1 MPASLPRASWS
12 PPPPKLPE
20 TTATRTLRAL
30 IADAARMGPRALF
43 VVGADPAATSELVD
57 AARSG
62 TSVLRGRCVPG
73 RPYAALAPI
82 VQGALGIASS
92 RGAVPEELDGALA
105 CAPGCH
111 ARWWEHGAAD
121 DVARL
126 HRDAPLARRESLHA
140 ERRARFV
147 DAIRSVIERAAE
159 DGALLLV
166 LDDLE
171 HVDHGTAEV
180 LRAWIEPRADLEAPA
195 KLPIVVLGTTPRA
208 SADTGAIATLIQAPR
223 ATTCEAGRFD
233 PAALACWLAEP
244 EITTWITT
252 RTGGRVRALERW
264 LATAAE
270 PAPHEPVARA
280 EVPDAFPG
288 VALALGVARAIG
300 RSVPLAALV
309 TQPRDRAALERDLER
324 LGALARDGDGSPSI
338 AWPRPA
344 PMLDAAVQ
352 GTVHAHAA
360 RALERMGAIEEAAWH
375 ASRSDDVMLH
385 VRLALSAEPALSA
398 RHGAR
403 EAADLL
409 TAARARLDEDAEQ
422 RIVLDAR
429 LARVWSTL
437 GESERAIESAR
448 AVCERAPHD
457 LSARL
462 RCGEILLRAGRH
474 TDAIAC
480 FDAVTTGPSAREHV
494 EARVLAAEA
503 RYATGD
509 LSGAERDARGA
520 LTDASAQDHPSIRID
535 AQNVLGKIALATGDT
550 RAARAWFAD
559 DLAHSLAASLRT
571 HECVARQNLAIA
583 LMREGALDDATT
595 HFEASS
601 ELARSV
607 GAAWHRAI
615 ALENLGVLH
624 HLRGRWSDARRCY
637 RESTAILEPIGHRDW
652 LARLLL
658 NRAGLELTLGDPA
671 HARELVQRARR
682 VVGDEPRR
690 AFARRATLVEGA
702 VLLALGDV
710 ERARDLFEMVRSG
723 EGEPSSL
730 AEGALGVAR
739 CALELGDVALA
750 RRALHDASQT
760 CTSPRLACER
770 QELEVLLAIATGGPA
785 ASLARAA
792 RELASRTEHVE
803 VELRVWCHLARAQ
816 LAEGALDAA
825 RTSTERA
832 DELEARLAEHVPDDT
847 RELFAKRGDARA
859 LGALRDRLSAAR
871 PQASSATATRIIIG
885 GSRAIERLRR
895 SIERVAGSDAQV
907 LVLGESG
914 TGKELVAEALH
925 RLSPR
930 ARGPLVRVN
939 CAALTESLLLSE
951 LFGHERGAFT
961 GASARKLGLFETA
974 QGGTLFLDEIG
985 DISPPTQVALL
996 RVLQERTIVR
1006 VGGTAPIRV
1015 DVRVVAAT
1023 HRRLEQLVE
1032 RGAMR
1037 EDLYYRLRG
1046 IVLEVPALRERLED
1060 LPAIADALLARI
1072 ARDERTTPKRLSPA
1086 ASARMRAHRWP
1097 GNVRELENV
1106 LRAASVLAQDATLEV
1121 DDVAPHLVSPHAVSP
1136 HAAATNDDDAESGE
1150 LETLYWASLG
1160 DGHSV
1165 YELRRSLE
1173 RRAIERAI
1181 DEAGGNLS
1189 QAAQRLGMKRPRLS
1203 QLAKEY
1209 GLRKRSS

>member
-1 MPASLPRASWS
+1 M
-12 PPPPKLPE
+12 
-20 TTATRTLRAL
+20 
-30 IADAARMGPRALF
+30 
-43 VVGADPAATSELVD
+43 
-57 AARSG
+57 
-62 TSVLRGRCVPG
+62 LRGRCVPG

-82 VQGALGIASS
+82 VQSALSLAS
-92 RGAVPEELDGALA
+92 VHDELDGALA

-111 ARWWEHGAAD
+111 ARWWEHSTAE
-121 DVARL
+121 DVVRL

-140 ERRARFV
+140 ERRVRFV
-147 DAIRSVIERAAE
+147 DAIRMVVERASE
-159 DGALLLV
+159 RGTLLLV
-166 LDDLE
+166 LDDVE

-180 LRAWIEPRADLEAPA
+180 LRAWLEPRVDAETPSKPA
-195 KLPIVVLGTTPRA
+195 IVVLGTTSRA
-208 SADTGAIATLIQAPR
+208 STDGGALATLIQAPR
-223 ATTCEAGRFD
+223 AITCEAGRFD
-233 PAALACWLAEP
+233 ASALASWLAEP
-244 EITTWITT
+244 EIATWITA
-252 RTGGRVRALERW
+252 RTGGRVRSLERW
-264 LATAAE
+264 LTTAAD
-270 PAPHEPVARA
+270 PAPEPVARA
-280 EVPDAFPG
+280 EAPDARSG
-288 VALALGVARAIG
+288 VALALGVTRAIG
-300 RSVPLAALV
+300 RSVPLAALLSE
-309 TQPRDRAALERDLER
+309 PRDRAVLERDLER
-324 LGALARDGDGSPSI
+324 LGALARDRDGAPAV

-344 PMLDAAVQ
+344 PMLDGAVQ
-352 GTVHAHAA
+352 GAVHAHAA

-385 VRLALSAEPALSA
+385 VRLALAAEPALSA

-409 TAARARLDEDAEQ
+409 TAARARLDDDAAQ
-422 RIVLDAR
+422 RVVLDAR

-457 LSARL
+457 LAVRL

-474 TDAIAC
+474 AEAITC
-480 FDAVTTGPSAREHV
+480 FEAVTVGAATREHV

-503 RYATGD
+503 RYTTGD
-509 LSGAERDARGA
+509 LAGAERDARHA
-520 LTDASAQDHPSIRID
+520 LADASAQDHVALRID

-550 RAARAWFAD
+550 RAARAWFGD
-559 DLAHSLAASLRT
+559 DLALSLAGALRT
-571 HECVARQNLAIA
+571 HECVARQNLAIV
-583 LMREGALDDATT
+583 LMREGALDDAAT
-595 HFEASS
+595 HFEVSS

-624 HLRGRWSDARRCY
+624 HLRGRWSAARRCY
-637 RESTAILEPIGHRDW
+637 RESAAILEPIGHRDW

-658 NRAGLELTLGDPA
+658 NRASLELTLGDPA
-671 HARELVQRARR
+671 SARELVQRARR

-690 AFARRATLVEGA
+690 AFARRATLVDGA

-710 ERARDLFEMVRSG
+710 EHARDLFEMVRSG

-750 RRALHDASQT
+750 RRALHDASRT
-760 CTSPRLACER
+760 STSPRLECER

-792 RELASRTEHVE
+792 RELATRTEHVE

-816 LAEGALDAA
+816 LADGALDCA
-825 RTSTERA
+825 RTSLERA
-832 DELEARLAEHVPDDT
+832 GELEARVTEHVPEDS
-847 RELFAKRGDARA
+847 RELFAKRTDARA
-859 LGALRDRLSAAR
+859 LHSLRERAWGAR
-871 PQASSATATRIIIG
+871 PQPSSTAATRIIVG
-885 GSRAIERLRR
+885 GSRAIDRLRR

-1006 VGGTAPIRV
+1006 VGGTTPIRV

-1046 IVLEVPALRERLED
+1046 IVLEVPALRDRIDD

-1072 ARDERTTPKRLSPA
+1072 ARDERAAPKRLSPA
-1086 ASARMRAHRWP
+1086 ATARMRAHRWP

-1106 LRAASVLAQDATLEV
+1106 LRAASVLAPGATLEI
-1121 DDVAPHLVSPHAVSP
+1121 DDVAPHLVAPQHVSP
-1136 HAAATNDDDAESGE
+1136 QHGAPSDPSTESGE